1 MIRCVDLLQLG
12 GALRI
17 QCLLVERLLRL
28 ADVVQKVDVALLQ
41 SLSRLAQCTLLH
53 AELTELTK
61 KQSDYITIPQAGP
74 YKPDTYRY

>member
-1 MIRCVDLLQLG
+1 MDDTPEFDDLPSKSQRKRDMDALQAIG
-12 GALRI
+12 
-17 QCLLVERLLRL
+17 
-28 ADVVQKVDVALLQ
+28 
-41 SLSRLAQCTLLH
+41 